1 MKIKKIKKVR
11 NFGTFD
17 NFQWQSSCQE
27 FEQYNFFYGW
37 NYSGKTTLSR
47 IFRCLETK
55 TQHPDFPNAE
65 FSLETDN
72 GNITQR
78 SISKDYPIRIFNE
91 EFVEDN
97 FQWNNEIAEI
107 EPVMILGKEI
117 KDLEIEAEK
126 LKKDREEVKA
136 KLFEESTEKENIN
149 RDLEN
154 SLTGKA
160 SEIRNILKI
169 TNSRDLDKNK
179 LEDRIKITRDSYQNY
194 IILSDFEKEDARNL
208 YESKKPDEVTFKYPP
223 LKLSTYISE
232 VKNILSQKVTAQQ
245 IIEKLK
251 TNPKLS
257 DWVKEGIGLHQ
268 NKKVCQFCGNHLPS
282 DLFERLSK
290 HFSHE
295 FDNLM
300 GQINSKE
307 KGILD
312 HIKEIKNL
320 NFPDKARLVND
331 LQNDYDNKLNNLI
344 VLKNGYIQILQDLNK
359 ELNRKRENP
368 FDSLEIKEL
377 LDNTTKS
384 ENAIKEMKRIIDTHN
399 SKVDSFENEKQ
410 KAKEKLISHF
420 TAEFIKEKNYFEIQS
435 EIRKIN
441 NNIQLLKSE
450 VDKLDKEINDI
461 NAQIKAEAI
470 GADKINKYLKQFFND
485 NKLKVQ
491 LTEDSKYK
499 LYRNSQ
505 IAKNL
510 STGEKN
516 IISLVYFFA
525 KLEETDFDFNNAVI
539 FIDDPVSSLDSNH
552 IFKVYAFINEK
563 LKDCEQ
569 FFITTHNFDF
579 FNLLKD
585 LSKYDLKNKGN
596 FYLVKKIKNQTEEL
610 SCIENLPEVLLKYKS
625 EYNYLFSILKFF
637 NELNDKSNFE
647 LLYLLPNI
655 LRRFFEAYLFM
666 KYPDGK
672 KFDSKAK
679 TFLKD
684 TNISN
689 KQNILK
695 LIDEYSHEENP
706 EHSQKFPD
714 IEEVENAV
722 SFILETIEEK
732 DKEHYKA
739 LCESLKNN
747 SN

>member
-107 EPVMILGKEI
+107 EPVLILGKEI
-117 KDLEIEAEK
+117 KDLEIMAEK
-126 LKKDREEVKA
+126 LQKDKKKKE
-136 KLFEESTEKENIN
+136 KLLEESEEKEKRIERELN
-149 RDLEN
+149 D
-154 SLTGKA
+154 SLTDKA

-169 TNSRDLDKNK
+169 TNPREFDKNK
-179 LEDRIKITRDSYQNY
+179 LEDRIKSIKNSYQNH
-194 IILSDFEKEDARNL
+194 IILSDDEKEEVRNL
-208 YESKKPDEVTFKYPP
+208 YESKKPDEVTFEYHR

-232 VKNILSQKVTAQQ
+232 VKSILSQKVTAQQ

-251 TNPKLS
+251 TYPKLS
-257 DWVKEGIGLHQ
+257 DWVKEGIELHQ
-268 NKKVCQFCGNHLPS
+268 NKKVCQFCGNLLPP
-282 DLFERLSK
+282 DLFERLNK

-300 GQINSKE
+300 NQINCKE
-307 KGILD
+307 DEILD
-312 HIKEIKNL
+312 HIKEIRNIS
-320 NFPDKARLVND
+320 FPDKARLFED
-331 LQNDYDNKLNNLI
+331 LQNEYQSKLNNLTT
-344 VLKNGYIQILQDLNK
+344 LKNDYIQILQDLIK
-359 ELNRKRENP
+359 ELNRKKESP
-368 FDSLEIKEL
+368 FDFLKQRKL
-377 LDNTTKS
+377 LDNTTKL
-384 ENAIKEMKRIIDTHN
+384 ENAIEGIKTNIDTHN
-399 SKVDSFENEKQ
+399 LKVDSFEIEKQ
-410 KAKEKLISHF
+410 KAKEKLIKHF
-420 TAEFIKEKNYFEIQS
+420 IDEFIINKDYFKIQS
-435 EIRKIN
+435 EIKKNN
-441 NNIQLLKSE
+441 NNIQTLQPE
-450 VDKLDKEINDI
+450 LDTLEEEIKNI
-461 NAQIKAEAI
+461 NSQIKKEAI
-470 GADKINKYLKQFFND
+470 GADKINEYLKLFFND
-485 NKLKVQ
+485 DKLKVQ
-491 LTEDSKYK
+491 LTENSKYK
-499 LYRNSQ
+499 LYRNNQ

-516 IISLVYFFA
+516 IISLIYFFA
-525 KLEETDFDFNNAVI
+525 KLEETDFSFNNAVI
-539 FIDDPVSSLDSNH
+539 FLDDPVSSLDSNH

-585 LSKYDLKNKGN
+585 LSRYDFKNKGN
-596 FYLVKKIKNQTEEL
+596 FYLVKKIKNLTGEF
-610 SCIENLPEVLLKYKS
+610 SCIEDLPNVLLKYRS
-625 EYNYLFSILKFF
+625 EYNYLFSILKLFI
-637 NELNDKSNFE
+637 ESNDKSNFE
-647 LLYLLPNI
+647 LLYLLPNVV
-655 LRRFFEAYLFM
+655 RRFFEAYLFI

-672 KFDSKAK
+672 KFDIKAK
-679 TFLKD
+679 IFLKD

-714 IEEVENAV
+714 IMEVENAV

>member
-1 MKIKKIKKVR
+1 MKIKKIIKVR

-78 SISKDYPIRIFNE
+78 SISKNYPIRIFNE

-107 EPVMILGKEI
+107 EPVLILGKEI
-117 KDLEIEAEK
+117 KDLEIMAEK
-126 LKKDREEVKA
+126 LQKDKKKKE
-136 KLFEESTEKENIN
+136 KLLEESEEKEKRIERELN
-149 RDLEN
+149 D
-154 SLTGKA
+154 SLTDKA
-160 SEIRNILKI
+160 TEVRNILKI
-169 TNSRDLDKNK
+169 TNPREFDKNK
-179 LEDRIKITRDSYQNY
+179 LEDRIKIIKDSYQKY
-194 IILSDFEKEDARNL
+194 IILPDDEKEKVRNL
-208 YESKKPDEVTFKYPP
+208 YESKKPDEVTFEYPP
-223 LKLSTYISE
+223 LKFSTYISE

-251 TNPKLS
+251 TYPKLS
-257 DWVKEGIGLHQ
+257 DWVKEGIELHQ
-268 NKKVCQFCGNHLPS
+268 NEKVCQFCGNLLPS
-282 DLFERLSK
+282 DLFERLNK
-290 HFSHE
+290 HFSHG

-300 GQINSKE
+300 KQINCKE
-307 KGILD
+307 DEILN
-312 HIKEIKNL
+312 HIKEIKNIS
-320 NFPDKARLVND
+320 FPDKARLFENM
-331 LQNDYDNKLNNLI
+331 QNEYESKLNNLTT
-344 VLKNGYIQILQDLNK
+344 LKNGYIQILQDLNK
-359 ELNRKRENP
+359 ELNRKKESP
-368 FDSLEIKEL
+368 FDSLEQREL
-377 LDNTTKS
+377 LDNTTKL
-384 ENAIKEMKRIIDTHN
+384 ENVIKEIKTNIDTHN
-399 SKVDSFENEKQ
+399 IKVDSFEIEKQ
-410 KAKEKLISHF
+410 KAKVKLINHF
-420 TAEFIKEKNYFEIQS
+420 TAEFIINKDYFKIQS
-435 EIRKIN
+435 EIKKNN
-441 NNIQLLKSE
+441 NNIQTLRP
-450 VDKLDKEINDI
+450 EIDTLVEEIKNI
-461 NAQIKAEAI
+461 NSQIKKEAI
-470 GADKINKYLKQFFND
+470 GADKINEYLKQFFND
-485 NKLKVQ
+485 GKLKVQ
-491 LTEDSKYK
+491 LTENSKYK
-499 LYRNSQ
+499 LYRNNQ

-516 IISLVYFFA
+516 IISLIYFFA
-525 KLEETDFDFNNAVI
+525 KLEETDFNFNNAVI
-539 FIDDPVSSLDSNH
+539 FLDDPVSSLDNNH

-563 LKDCEQ
+563 LKDCKQ

-585 LSKYDLKNKGN
+585 LSRYDLKNKGN
-596 FYLVKKIKNQTEEL
+596 FYLVKKIKNQTGEF
-610 SCIENLPEVLLKYKS
+610 SCIENLPNILLCFKS
-625 EYNYLFSILKFF
+625 EYNYLFSILKSF
-637 NELNDKSNFE
+637 NEIDDKSNFE
-647 LLYLLPNI
+647 LLYLLPNVV
-655 LRRFFEAYLFM
+655 RRFFEAYLFM

>member
-17 NFQWQSSCQE
+17 NFQWQNSCKE

-47 IFRCLETK
+47 IFRCLETN
-55 TQHPDFPNAE
+55 TQHSDFPNAE
-65 FSLETDN
+65 FSLETDK

-107 EPVMILGKEI
+107 EPVLILGKEI
-117 KDLEIEAEK
+117 KDLEIMAEK
-126 LKKDREEVKA
+126 LQKDKKKKE
-136 KLFEESTEKENIN
+136 KLLEESKEKEKRIERELN
-149 RDLEN
+149 D
-154 SLTGKA
+154 SLTDKA

-169 TNSRDLDKNK
+169 TNPREFDKNK
-179 LEDRIKITRDSYQNY
+179 LEDRIKSIKNSYQNH
-194 IILSDFEKEDARNL
+194 IILSDDEKEEVRNL
-208 YESKKPDEVTFKYPP
+208 YESKKPNEVTFGYPP

-232 VKNILSQKVTAQQ
+232 VRSILPQKVTAQQ

-251 TNPKLS
+251 TNLKLS
-257 DWVKEGIGLHQ
+257 DWVKEGIELHQ
-268 NKKVCQFCGNHLPS
+268 NKKVCQFCGNLLPS

-300 GQINSKE
+300 NQINCKE
-307 KGILD
+307 DQILD
-312 HIKEIKNL
+312 HIKEIKNIS
-320 NFPDKARLVND
+320 FPDKARLFED
-331 LQNDYDNKLNNLI
+331 LQNEYQSKLNNLAT
-344 VLKNGYIQILQDLNK
+344 LKNDYIQILQDLIK
-359 ELNRKRENP
+359 ELNRKKESP
-368 FDSLEIKEL
+368 FDSLKQRKL
-377 LDNTTKS
+377 LDNTTKL
-384 ENAIKEMKRIIDTHN
+384 ENAIKEIKTKIDTHN
-399 SKVDSFENEKQ
+399 LKVGSFEIEKQ
-410 KAKEKLISHF
+410 KAKEKLIKHF
-420 TAEFIKEKNYFEIQS
+420 IDEFIINKNYFKIQS
-435 EIRKIN
+435 EIKKNN
-441 NNIQLLKSE
+441 NNIQTLQPE
-450 VDKLDKEINDI
+450 LDRLEEEIKNI
-461 NAQIKAEAI
+461 NSQIKKEAI
-470 GADKINKYLKQFFND
+470 GADKINEYLKLFFND
-485 NKLKVQ
+485 DKLKVQ
-491 LTEDSKYK
+491 LTENSKYK
-499 LYRNSQ
+499 LYRNNQ

-516 IISLVYFFA
+516 IISLIYFFA
-525 KLEETDFDFNNAVI
+525 KLEETDFSFNNAVI
-539 FIDDPVSSLDSNH
+539 FLDDPVSSLDSNH

-596 FYLVKKIKNQTEEL
+596 FYLVKKIKNLTGEF
-610 SCIENLPEVLLKYKS
+610 SCIEDLPNVLLKYRS
-625 EYNYLFSILKFF
+625 EYNYLFSILKLFI
-637 NELNDKSNFE
+637 ESNDKSNFE
-647 LLYLLPNI
+647 LLYLLPNVV
-655 LRRFFEAYLFM
+655 RRFFETYLFI

-672 KFDSKAK
+672 KYDIKTK

-689 KQNILK
+689 KQSTMK

-714 IEEVENAV
+714 IVEVENAV
-722 SFILETIEEK
+722 SFILGTIKNK
-732 DKEHYKA
+732 DKEHYEA
-739 LCESLKNN
+739 LCESLKSN

>member
-11 NFGTFD
+11 NLGTFSD
-17 NFQWQSSCQE
+17 FQWLKSCQE

-55 TQHPDFPNAE
+55 TQHPNFPNAE

-97 FQWNNEIAEI
+97 FQWNKEIAEI
-107 EPVMILGKEI
+107 EPVLILGKEI
-117 KDLEIEAEK
+117 KDLEIMAEK
-126 LKKDREEVKA
+126 LQKDKKKKE
-136 KLFEESTEKENIN
+136 KLLEESEEKEKRIERELN
-149 RDLEN
+149 D
-154 SLTGKA
+154 SLTDKA

-169 TNSRDLDKNK
+169 TNPREFDKNK
-179 LEDRIKITRDSYQNY
+179 LEDRIKSIKNSYQNH
-194 IILSDFEKEDARNL
+194 IILPDDEKEKVRNL
-208 YESKKPDEVTFKYPP
+208 YESKKPDEVTFEYPP
-223 LKLSTYISE
+223 LKFSTYISE

-251 TNPKLS
+251 TYPKLS
-257 DWVKEGIGLHQ
+257 DWVKEGIELHQ
-268 NKKVCQFCGNHLPS
+268 NEKVCQFCGNLLPS
-282 DLFERLSK
+282 DLFERLNK
-290 HFSHE
+290 HFSHG

-300 GQINSKE
+300 KQINCKE
-307 KGILD
+307 DEILN
-312 HIKEIKNL
+312 HIKEIKSIS
-320 NFPDKARLVND
+320 FPDKARLFENM
-331 LQNDYDNKLNNLI
+331 QNEYESKLNNLTT
-344 VLKNGYIQILQDLNK
+344 LKNGYIQILQDLNK
-359 ELNRKRENP
+359 ELNRKKESP
-368 FDSLEIKEL
+368 FDSLEQREL
-377 LDNTTKS
+377 LDNTTKL
-384 ENAIKEMKRIIDTHN
+384 ENAIKEVKTNIDTHN
-399 SKVDSFENEKQ
+399 LKVDSFEIEKQ
-410 KAKEKLISHF
+410 KAKEKLIKHF
-420 TAEFIKEKNYFEIQS
+420 TAEFIINKDYFKIQS
-435 EIRKIN
+435 EIKKNN
-441 NNIQLLKSE
+441 NNIQTLRP
-450 VDKLDKEINDI
+450 EIDTLVEEIKNI
-461 NAQIKAEAI
+461 NSQIKKEAI
-470 GADKINKYLKQFFND
+470 GADKINEYLKQFFND
-485 NKLKVQ
+485 GKLKVQ
-491 LTEDSKYK
+491 LTENNRYK
-499 LYRNSQ
+499 LYRNNQ

-516 IISLVYFFA
+516 IISLIYFFA
-525 KLEETDFDFNNAVI
+525 KLEETDFNFNNAVI
-539 FIDDPVSSLDSNH
+539 FLDDPVSSLDSNH

-563 LKDCEQ
+563 LKNCEQ

-596 FYLVKKIKNQTEEL
+596 FYLVKKIKNQTGEF
-610 SCIENLPEVLLKYKS
+610 SCIENLPNMLLCFKS
-625 EYNYLFSILKFF
+625 EYNYLFSILKSF
-637 NELNDKSNFE
+637 NEIDDKSNFE

-655 LRRFFEAYLFM
+655 VRRFFEAYLFM

-722 SFILETIEEK
+722 SFILKTIEEK